1 MHHCDSK
8 KYLIAFFFVIII
20 IPTDLIYSQEK
31 IAKTAGGQIV
41 VLKENGTWE
50 VKNNVQLQDNKAVT
64 DDGQLVLL
72 ARDRRWFS
80 TNTIAPPPLKH
91 QESNQYV
98 EEANNSPNDLLKIN
112 YSSKSTSGI
121 TCVFVPGRT
130 KSDFAKSKPLMLL
143 LDPHGNAGDIV
154 ARWKNAANRFGWII
168 ASTPSITNETPGN
181 QDMLHL
187 LALLDAVA
195 AKWNIEKHSV
205 ILGGFSGGACRAY
218 GNVLERPDLFRGAIV
233 ECGHM
238 RPFREFQGQIR
249 PGSIFYLA
257 SRTND
262 YNLSATR
269 TLAKAL
275 EDRGET
281 VKIAVLPG
289 GHEPLLSED
298 TADALGWM
306 DSMIR

>member
-1 MHHCDSK
+1 MHHYDTK
-8 KYLIAFFFVIII
+8 KFLIAFLFAIII
-20 IPTDLIYSQEK
+20 IPTNLIHSQDR
-31 IAKTAGGQIV
+31 IAKTTGGQVI

-50 VKNNVQLQDNKAVT
+50 VKDNVKLQDNRAVT

-72 ARDRRWFS
+72 ARDGRWFS
-80 TNTIAPPPLKH
+80 TNTIAPPP
-91 QESNQYV
+91 SNQQEQNQYI
-98 EEANNSPNDLLKIN
+98 EEANSSPNDLLKIH
-112 YSSKSTSGI
+112 YSSSAASGI
-121 TCVFVPGRT
+121 ACVFIPGRT
-130 KSDFAKSKPLMLL
+130 KSDFSKSKPLMLL
-143 LDPHGNAGDIV
+143 LDPHGNAGGIV
-154 ARWKNAANRFGWII
+154 TRWKNAANRFGWII
-168 ASTPSITNETPGN
+168 ASTPSIMNGTASEE
-181 QDMLHL
+181 DMLHL
-187 LALLDAVA
+187 LALLDAVS
-195 AKWNIEKHSV
+195 AKWSIDSRGV
-205 ILGGFSGGACRAY
+205 ILGGFSGGACGAY
-218 GNVLERPDLFRGAIV
+218 HHALERPDLFRGAIV

-238 RPFREFQGQIR
+238 GPFREFQGQIR
-249 PGSIFYLA
+249 PGSVFFLA

-281 VKIAVLPG
+281 VKIVVLPG